1 MSQTVC
7 RRVIVSGRVQGVAF
21 RAYARAAARK
31 VGATGW
37 VRNLPDGKVEALVE
51 GDRERVDSMVAWFHK
66 GSPSSR
72 VEKVTVYEET
82 PTGQFSD
89 FEITFTA
96 GGYR

>member
-37 VRNLPDGKVEALVE
+37 VRNLPDGRVEALVE
-51 GDRERVDSMVAWFHK
+51 GDKERVDTMLAWFHR

-72 VEKVTVYEET
+72 VEKVTVYEEK
-82 PTGQFSD
+82 PTGQFTD
-89 FEITFTA
+89 FDITFTE
-96 GGYR
+96 GGYW